1 MSGAITLPM
10 IPIMKPV
17 MGQEE
22 ADAVTA
28 VIASGWLTQGSQ
40 VLAFEREFAAM
51 TGAAHGCAVSNCTTA
66 LHLALLA
73 VGVSPGDEVITV
85 SHSFIA
91 TANAIHMCGAD
102 PVFVDIEAD
111 GYNMDAAAIEALI
124 TPRTRAILCVHQVGM
139 PCDLT
144 AIAAVAKAHGLRL
157 VEDAACAS
165 GSEILIDGAWT
176 RIGNPVGDV
185 ACFSFHP
192 RKILTAGEGGM
203 ITTNDPAIDAKCR
216 LLRQHGMSLSDL
228 ARHGSAKV
236 VTETY
241 DEAGF
246 NYRMTDLQAAIARVQ
261 LGRLDAIVAQRRV
274 LAARYAELLGTI
286 PGVAVPRQP
295 DWARSNWQSYTIG
308 LPAGADR
315 DAVMQSMLDAGISTR
330 RAVMSSHLEK
340 PWINARRGDLSRS
353 ELVSG
358 THLILP
364 MYDAMTD
371 AEQVR
376 VADALAS
383 ALSSGATRKAA

>member
-1 MSGAITLPM
+1 M
-10 IPIMKPV
+10 IPLMKPV

-22 ADAVTA
+22 ADAATA
-28 VIASGWLTQGSQ
+28 VIASGWLTQGPQ
-40 VLAFEREFAAM
+40 VLAFEGEFAAM
-51 TGAAHGCAVSNCTTA
+51 AGAAHGCAVSNCTTA

-73 VGVSPGDEVITV
+73 VGVVPGDEVITV

-91 TANAIHMCGAD
+91 TANAIHMCGAA

-111 GYNMDAAAIEALI
+111 GYNIDPAKVEALI
-124 TPRTRAILCVHQVGM
+124 GPRTRAILCVHQVGM
-139 PCDLT
+139 PCDLP
-144 AIAAVAKAHGLRL
+144 ALARIAKAHGLRL

-165 GSEILIDGAWT
+165 GSEILVDGAWR

-203 ITTNDPAIDAKCR
+203 ITTNDPAIDARCR

-228 ARHGSAKV
+228 ARHGSARV
-236 VTETY
+236 VVESY

-261 LGRLDAIVAQRRV
+261 LKRLDGIVARRRA
-274 LAARYAELLGTI
+274 LADRYADLLGAI
-286 PGVAVPRQP
+286 PGVVVPRQP

-308 LPAGADR
+308 LPASAAQE
-315 DAVMQSMLDAGISTR
+315 AVMQAMLDGGVATR

-340 PWINARRGDLSRS
+340 PWAAARRGDLSRS
-353 ELVSG
+353 EQVSG
-358 THLILP
+358 THIILP
-364 MYDAMTD
+364 LFDAMSD
-371 AEQVR
+371 ADQVA
-376 VADALAS
+376 VADALAH
-383 ALSSGATRKAA
+383 ALSPPARKAA

>member
-1 MSGAITLPM
+1 M
-10 IPIMKPV
+10 IPLMKPV

-28 VIASGWLTQGSQ
+28 VIASGWLTQGPQ
-40 VLAFEREFAAM
+40 VLAFEGEFAARA
-51 TGAAHGCAVSNCTTA
+51 GAAHACAVSNCTTA

-73 VGVSPGDEVITV
+73 VGVQPGDEVITV

-91 TANAIHMCGAD
+91 TANAIHMCGAE
-102 PVFVDIEAD
+102 PVFADIEAD
-111 GYNMDAAAIEALI
+111 GYNIDHAAIAALI

-139 PCDLT
+139 PCDLPALA
-144 AIAAVAKAHGLRL
+144 AIAKTHGLRL

-165 GSEILIDGAWT
+165 GAEILVDGAWR

-192 RKILTAGEGGM
+192 RKILTTGEGGM
-203 ITTNDPAIDAKCR
+203 ITTNDPAIDARCR

-228 ARHGSAKV
+228 ARHASRKV
-236 VTETY
+236 VVETY

-246 NYRMTDLQAAIARVQ
+246 NYRMTDLQASIGRVQ
-261 LGRLDAIVAQRRV
+261 LTRLDTIVARRQQ
-274 LAARYAELLGTI
+274 LAARYAELLGAL

-308 LPAGADR
+308 LPGGSDR
-315 DAVMQSMLDAGISTR
+315 EQVMQSMLDAGVSTR

-340 PWINARRGDLSRS
+340 PWAHARHGGLGRS
-353 ELVSG
+353 EAVSA
-358 THLILP
+358 THVILP
-364 MYDAMTD
+364 LFDAMTD
-371 AEQVR
+371 AEQVA
-376 VADALAS
+376 VADALS
-383 ALSSGATRKAA
+383 HALSETQVQKAA